1 VKLVV
6 AIVKP
11 HRLDEVKEA
20 LQDLGVNGLT
30 TTDVEGFGRQRGHTE
45 IYRGAE
51 YRVDFVPKVKVEVL
65 CDDDQVSGVVDAV
78 AKAARTGK
86 IGDGKIWVVP
96 VEQVLRIRTGELG
109 PDAL

>member
-1 VKLVV
+1 MKLVV

-96 VEQVLRIRTGELG
+96 VQQVLRIRTGEMG

>member
-1 VKLVV
+1 MKLVV

-65 CDDDQVSGVVDAV
+65 CDDDQVSGVVDAI

-96 VEQVLRIRTGELG
+96 VEQVLRIRTGEMG

>member
-1 VKLVV
+1 MKLVV

-20 LQDLGVNGLT
+20 LQDLGVHGLT

-51 YRVDFVPKVKVEVL
+51 Y
-65 CDDDQVSGVVDAV
+65 QVSFNPKLRLEMVVDDAQVDAV
-78 AKAARTGK
+78 LDALVSSARTGS
-86 IGDGKIWVVP
+86 IGDGKVWTTP
-96 VEQVLRIRTGELG
+96 VGALVRVRTGERG
-109 PDAL
+109 TDAL